1 MDCYNY
7 PDYASCELYA
17 RNAQIAEKE
26 AADIKESFEYGHVCG
41 ESAAYNHI
49 YELVHDRI
57 SQLCEDDSDAAA
69 VACSELCTLLEQVWN
84 LYELS
89 EDVKSDFFEIRHQPQ
104 MLDPFDPENEPYLK
118 DPLPDLK
125 PMQEWLESEDK
136 WLEEQEAK
144 LKDNGGH

>member
-1 MDCYNY
+1 MDCYSY
-7 PDYASCELYA
+7 PDSASCELYA

-26 AADIKESFEYGHVCG
+26 AANIKESFEYGHVCG

-69 VACSELCTLLEQVWN
+69 VACSELCSLLEQVWN

-89 EDVKSDFFEIRHQPQ
+89 EDVKSDFFERRHTP
-104 MLDPFDPENEPYLK
+104 DPNPNT

-125 PMQEWLESEDK
+125 PMQDWLEAEDK
-136 WLEEQEAK
+136 WLEEQESK
-144 LKDNGGH
+144 LKDNGGR

>member
-7 PDYASCELYA
+7 PDSTSCELYA

-26 AADIKESFEYGHVCG
+26 ATNLKESFEYGHVCG

-57 SQLCEDDSDAAA
+57 SQLCEDDSDAVA
-69 VACSELCTLLEQVWN
+69 VACCELCSLIEQVWN

-89 EDVKSDFFEIRHQPQ
+89 EDVKSDFFERRH
-104 MLDPFDPENEPYLK
+104 DPNP

-125 PMQEWLESEDK
+125 PMQEWLEAEDK
-136 WLEEQEAK
+136 WLEEQESK
-144 LKDNGGH
+144 LKDNGGR